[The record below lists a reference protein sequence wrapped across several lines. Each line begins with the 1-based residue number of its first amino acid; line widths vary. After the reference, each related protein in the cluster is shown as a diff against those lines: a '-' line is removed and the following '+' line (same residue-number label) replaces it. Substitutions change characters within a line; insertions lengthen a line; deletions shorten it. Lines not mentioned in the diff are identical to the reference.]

1 MKWLSRLSRLRERL
15 STRDQPFDGWLVMAT
30 LSLMLI
36 GWVMVTSASSEV
48 AASLTGNPWYFS
60 TRHGIFLVAAL
71 IAAVLV
77 LRIPLVW
84 WKVNGPLLLLVGIG
98 LLVLVL
104 LVGREINGSKR
115 WISIPGVPFNL
126 QASEVAKLCLIAYM
140 AGYLERFL
148 PQVRRQ
154 WGAFLRPLL
163 VLAVIGVLLI
173 LEPDYGAVVV
183 MTACVMGM
191 LLMAGAPWGR
201 FLLLALVVAAGG
213 AFLAVAEP
221 YRLARLTS
229 FADPW
234 ADQFASGYQLT
245 QALIAFGRGSWLG
258 MGLGNSVQKLFY
270 LPEAHTDFVFA
281 VLAEELGLF
290 GAVGVVGL
298 FALLIWRAMAVGR
311 RAELARQPFAAYLS
325 YGIALVVGAQAFINI
340 AVSSGMLPTKGL
352 TLPLLSYGGSSLLVS
367 SVMMALLLR
376 ADIETR
382 QARRR
387 ASPAAPRADERHDAS
402 VPPSAPPPQPLSQRE
417 AQRQPERQGV
427 IK

>member
-1 MKWLSRLSRLRERL
+1 MKRLARWRERL
-15 STRDQPFDGWLVMAT
+15 STRDQPFDGWLLLAA

-36 GWVMVTSASSEV
+36 GWVMVTSASTEV
-48 AASLTGNPWYFS
+48 ASSLTGNAYYFS
-60 TRHGIFLVAAL
+60 IRHGIFLVVALLVAAL
-71 IAAVLV
+71 VV
-77 LRIPLVW
+77 RVPLLW
-84 WKVNGPLLLLVGIG
+84 WKANGPLLLLVGIA

-115 WISIPGVPFNL
+115 WLSIPGVPFNL

-163 VLAVIGVLLI
+163 VMALIALLLI

-183 MTACVMGM
+183 MTGCVMGM
-191 LLMAGAPWGR
+191 LLLAGAPWGR
-201 FLLLALVVAAGG
+201 FVLLLGLVGLAGFYVAI
-213 AFLAVAEP
+213 AEP

-245 QALIAFGRGSWLG
+245 QALIAYGRGHWLG

-290 GAVGVVGL
+290 GAIGVVGL

-311 RAELARQPFAAYLS
+311 RAELAKLPFAAYLS

-340 AVSSGMLPTKGL
+340 AVSTGMLPTKGL

-367 SVMMALLLR
+367 AVMMALLLR

-382 QARRR
+382 QAVRR
-387 ASPAAPRADERHDAS
+387 ASPAAPREG
-402 VPPSAPPPQPLSQRE
+402 PAPRLDKRGAVQ
-417 AQRQPERQGV
+417 
-427 IK
+427 

>member
-1 MKWLSRLSRLRERL
+1 MKRLAALRQRL
-15 STRDQPFDGWLVMAT
+15 STRDQPYDGWLLFAA
-30 LSLMLI
+30 LALMLI
-36 GWVMVTSASSEV
+36 GWVMVTSASTEV
-48 AASLTGNPWYFS
+48 AAGLTGNPWYFS
-60 TRHGIFLVAAL
+60 QRHTLFMGVALLA
-71 IAAVLV
+71 AAVT
-77 LRIPLVW
+77 LRVPLAW
-84 WKVNGPLLLLVGIG
+84 WRANGPLLLLVGIA
-98 LLVLVL
+98 LLGLVL
-104 LVGREINGSKR
+104 LVGREVNGSKR
-115 WISIPGVPFNL
+115 WLSIPGIPFNL

-163 VLAVIGVLLI
+163 VVGLIAVLLI
-173 LEPDYGAVVV
+173 LAPDYGAAVV
-183 MTACVMGM
+183 MVGCVMGM

-201 FLLLALVVAAGG
+201 FVLILGAVGLLGFYVAI
-213 AFLAVAEP
+213 AEP

-245 QALIAFGRGSWLG
+245 QALIAYGRGHWLG

-298 FALLIWRAMAVGR
+298 FGLLIYRAMAVGR
-311 RAELARQPFAAYLS
+311 RAELAGLAFAAYLS

-340 AVSSGMLPTKGL
+340 AVSTGMLPTKGL
-352 TLPLLSYGGSSLLVS
+352 TLPLLSYGGSSLLIS
-367 SVMMALLLR
+367 AVMMALLLR

-382 QARRR
+382 RAVRRS
-387 ASPAAPRADERHDAS
+387 SPVAPRASHGARLGE
-402 VPPSAPPPQPLSQRE
+402 
-417 AQRQPERQGV
+417 QGV
-427 IK
+427 SK

>member
-1 MKWLSRLSRLRERL
+1 MRPPSRLGRLRERL
-15 STRDQPFDGWLVMAT
+15 STRDQPFDGWLLTAA
-30 LSLMLI
+30 LALMLI

-48 AASLTGNPWYFS
+48 AAGLTGNPWYFS
-60 TRHGIFLVAAL
+60 IRHGLFLVMALSAA
-71 IAAVLV
+71 AFV
-77 LRIPLVW
+77 LRMPLAW
-84 WKVNGPLLLLVGIG
+84 WRVNGPLLLLVGIA

-115 WISIPGVPFNL
+115 WLSIPGVPFNL

-154 WGAFLRPLL
+154 WGAFLRPL
-163 VLAVIGVLLI
+163 VVVGVIALLLI
-173 LEPDYGAVVV
+173 LAPDYGAAVV

-201 FLLLALVVAAGG
+201 FVLLLGAVGLLGFYVAI
-213 AFLAVAEP
+213 AEP

-367 SVMMALLLR
+367 AVMVALLLR

-382 QARRR
+382 QAQRR
-387 ASPAAPRADERHDAS
+387 ANPAAPRAGKRREPSPAAS
-402 VPPSAPPPQPLSQRE
+402 
-417 AQRQPERQGV
+417 
-427 IK
+427 

>member
-1 MKWLSRLSRLRERL
+1 MSRLDHWRRRL
-15 STRDQPFDGWLVMAT
+15 STADQPFDGWLLVAA

-36 GWVMVTSASSEV
+36 GWVMVTSASTEV
-48 AASLTGNPWYFS
+48 ASSLTGNPYYFS
-60 TRHGIFLVAAL
+60 IRHGIFLVG
-71 IAAVLV
+71 AVVLASLV
-77 LRIPLVW
+77 LRVPLAW
-84 WKVNGPLLLLVGIG
+84 WKANGPLLLLLGIG
-98 LLVLVL
+98 LLILVL
-104 LVGREINGSKR
+104 LVGREVNGSRR
-115 WISIPGVPFNL
+115 WLSVPGVPFNV
-126 QASEVAKLCLIAYM
+126 QASEFAKLFLIAYL

-154 WGAFLRPLL
+154 WGAFLRPL
-163 VLAVIGVLLI
+163 VVMAVIAVLLI

-183 MTACVMGM
+183 MTGCVMGM

-201 FLLLALVVAAGG
+201 FVLLLVLVAGG
-213 AFLAVAEP
+213 AVLLAVAEP

-245 QALIAFGRGSWLG
+245 QALIAYGRGHWLG

-290 GAVGVVGL
+290 GAMAVIGL

-311 RAELARQPFAAYLS
+311 RAELARLPFAAFLS
-325 YGIALVVGAQAFINI
+325 YGIALIIGAQAFINI
-340 AVSSGMLPTKGL
+340 AVSTGMLPTKGL
-352 TLPLLSYGGSSLLVS
+352 TLPLLSYGGSSLVVS
-367 SVMMALLLR
+367 ALMMALVLR

-382 QARRR
+382 RALRRKR
-387 ASPAAPRADERHDAS
+387 SAAPRQAVGD
-402 VPPSAPPPQPLSQRE
+402 VTPPRTRQKRALQR
-417 AQRQPERQGV
+417 GV
-427 IK
+427 TQ